1 MKDYKT
7 IQCTNVQGKVNPI
20 VKEAFDNYKTYQMP
34 MQKDFTPVI
43 STQSSHFQEIPEI
56 IETEPSESTL
66 NKIMQYAASYRVEKV
81 SDDEF
86 IDYFLN

>member
-1 MKDYKT
+1 
-7 IQCTNVQGKVNPI
+7 
-20 VKEAFDNYKTYQMP
+20 

-43 STQSSHFQEIPEI
+43 STQSSHFHEIPEI

>member
-1 MKDYKT
+1 
-7 IQCTNVQGKVNPI
+7 
-20 VKEAFDNYKTYQMP
+20 MP

-66 NKIMQYAASYRVEKV
+66 NTIMQYAAPSRVEKV

>member
-1 MKDYKT
+1 
-7 IQCTNVQGKVNPI
+7 
-20 VKEAFDNYKTYQMP
+20 
-34 MQKDFTPVI
+34 MQKDFTSVI

>member
-1 MKDYKT
+1 
-7 IQCTNVQGKVNPI
+7 
-20 VKEAFDNYKTYQMP
+20 MP

-86 IDYFLN
+86 INYFLN

>member
-1 MKDYKT
+1 
-7 IQCTNVQGKVNPI
+7 
-20 VKEAFDNYKTYQMP
+20 MP
-34 MQKDFTPVI
+34 MQNDLTPVI